1 MQFSFIFLNII
12 FLYLA
17 AQLGG
22 PRSSVVDYV
31 NVNPGW
37 SVVPGWSVGAVF
49 HINVAFFNLNN
60 STTDC
65 LEDLKVNRYIIYH
78 DIINILE
85 S

>member
-31 NVNPGW
+31 NVLHGRAALTGEPRLF
-37 SVVPGWSVGAVF
+37 SKPAISSQF
-49 HINVAFFNLNN
+49 LSH
-60 STTDC
+60 
-65 LEDLKVNRYIIYH
+65 
-78 DIINILE
+78 
-85 S
+85 